1 MAIRLKGSTSGSV
14 ELDVPAAVSGGDV
27 ALTLPNGIGSAEQFL
42 KNSGTA
48 GELEFSSMVE
58 TSTGVGIGTSSPD
71 TKLEVSDGAIT
82 AGSSADVLIGRNSS
96 SFPSPGA
103 GYFKLATNN
112 IDGSNGGLSIST
124 LQSDSFQERLRID
137 SSGRVGIGTTSP
149 QRPLHVNGTEGV
161 LRLTSTASGN
171 NGFEVGVGTA
181 SQAFLWNAENSHI
194 EIATNNTERMRI
206 DSSGNVGIGT
216 ASPVFG
222 VGTGLE
228 VFRSGVSTVRVSSN
242 NQAVELRSDAGTGT
256 LETRG
261 AFPLKFGTQGT
272 ERLRIDS
279 SGRLIIGTSADVS
292 GGDNDVKLQVASG
305 SGPSIQLCRTD
316 STTTANELLGRIFAS
331 TEDGGTSQVCG
342 QITFRAEGS
351 HTINDHATRMEFST
365 CPDQG
370 SSAIERM
377 RITSGGAVTIGRAA
391 GVFDNTSLARFHVY
405 NNEADKYA
413 AVFHNDGNNVNRRGI
428 LVAAGSDSGTGISIQ
443 FEDGNGSNLGNI
455 TFDGA
460 TTSYNNTSD
469 YRLKENVVDL
479 DGAITRVK
487 QLAPKRFNFIG
498 VERNVDGFL
507 AHEAQV
513 VVPEA
518 VTGEKDGEE
527 MQGIDQSKLVP
538 LLTAALQE
546 AIAKI
551 ETLETKVAAL
561 EAG

>member
-1 MAIRLKGSTSGSV
+1 M
-14 ELDVPAAVSGGDV
+14 
-27 ALTLPNGIGSAEQFL
+27 
-42 KNSGTA
+42 
-48 GELEFSSMVE
+48 
-58 TSTGVGIGTSSPD
+58 
-71 TKLEVSDGAIT
+71 
-82 AGSSADVLIGRNSS
+82 
-96 SFPSPGA
+96 
-103 GYFKLATNN
+103 
-112 IDGSNGGLSIST
+112 
-124 LQSDSFQERLRID
+124 
-137 SSGRVGIGTTSP
+137 
-149 QRPLHVNGTEGV
+149 
-161 LRLTSTASGN
+161 
-171 NGFEVGVGTA
+171 
-181 SQAFLWNAENSHI
+181 
-194 EIATNNTERMRI
+194 
-206 DSSGNVGIGT
+206 
-216 ASPVFG
+216 
-222 VGTGLE
+222 
-228 VFRSGVSTVRVSSN
+228 
-242 NQAVELRSDAGTGT
+242 
-256 LETRG
+256 
-261 AFPLKFGTQGT
+261 
-272 ERLRIDS
+272 RIDS

-460 TTSYNNTSD
+460 TTSYNTTSD

-507 AHEAQV
+507 AHEAQA